1 MTKWSRRGQVLV
13 VAALAIALTI
23 LSTQA
28 YVYRLSRTRISPE
41 HGHICDY
48 VLCIEQG
55 SRHVVMAS
63 LVNVSQGG
71 AASNL
76 GANLERWESF
86 VAKDYSLGRCGL
98 NATPSSE
105 PPYAEGVWLDW
116 GIDGEGVSSAC
127 AEFTM
132 NLSGMGIEVDDGF
145 AVNVTTRVII
155 FGSYTTIENDDKEIT
170 VFVGLLNEAEP
181 ALLGSIILEYL
192 ESPGQWLEPTQIQ
205 SFTDYGNGTYRYVF
219 TESVAGAEVQVRAQV
234 TDRRGVFVQAE
245 RTLVEG

>member
-1 MTKWSRRGQVLV
+1 
-13 VAALAIALTI
+13 
-23 LSTQA
+23 
-28 YVYRLSRTRISPE
+28 
-41 HGHICDY
+41 
-48 VLCIEQG
+48 
-55 SRHVVMAS
+55 
-63 LVNVSQGG
+63 
-71 AASNL
+71 
-76 GANLERWESF
+76 
-86 VAKDYSLGRCGL
+86 
-98 NATPSSE
+98 
-105 PPYAEGVWLDW
+105 
-116 GIDGEGVSSAC
+116 
-127 AEFTM
+127 
-132 NLSGMGIEVDDGF
+132 
-145 AVNVTTRVII
+145 VTTRVII